1 MELYLRKA
9 KQMIGKFE
17 SVDIDWIWIGL
28 KDVLKDVI
36 I

>member
-17 SVDIDWIWIGL
+17 SIDIVQILTSWL
-28 KDVLKDVI
+28 E
-36 I
+36 